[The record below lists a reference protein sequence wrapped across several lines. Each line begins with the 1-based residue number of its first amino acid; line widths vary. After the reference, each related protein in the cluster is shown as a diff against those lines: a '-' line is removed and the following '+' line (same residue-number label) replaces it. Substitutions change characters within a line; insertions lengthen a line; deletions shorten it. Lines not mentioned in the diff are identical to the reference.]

1 MVYKDYIL
9 QAKHLLRNFNTAVLE
24 FRVFLRKKLPGHA
37 CCEEHDVAY
46 NQGGSTGWKFE
57 VDKKLAKCIF
67 EKNGSWF
74 IGAVKSGFAWLMVT
88 INPYPYVVW
97 KRPEVKE

>member
-1 MVYKDYIL
+1 M
-9 QAKHLLRNFNTAVLE
+9 ASETLLEKFQYGCTGVSWLIK
-24 FRVFLRKKLPGHA
+24 KKLPGHA

-46 NQGGSTGWKFE
+46 NQGGSIAWKFE

-67 EKNGSWF
+67 EKNGSGF
-74 IGAVKSGFAWLMVT
+74 IGAVKSGFAWFMVT
-88 INPYPYVVW
+88 VNPYPYVVW